1 MIRIDLRYV
10 APIVAF
16 YLPPFMFLT
25 LGWMVG
31 HLTADMREGIVFGGG
46 LIGSVS
52 ALVTALFYSMGAA
65 GPQWVYLRG
74 KEKDD

>member
-16 YLPPFMFLT
+16 YLPPFMFMT

-31 HLTADMREGIVFGGG
+31 YSISDMRETLMIVGAV
-46 LIGSVS
+46 LGSVS
-52 ALVTALFYSMGAA
+52 AMITVLFYSTEVS
-65 GPQWVYLRG
+65 GPQWLYIRG
-74 KEKDD
+74 GENK

>member
-31 HLTADMREGIVFGGG
+31 YSTVEMREPIMVVGG

-52 ALVTALFYSMGAA
+52 ALATALFYSGEAH
-65 GPQWVYLRG
+65 GPQWFYIRG
-74 KEKDD
+74 GEKE

>member
-31 HLTADMREGIVFGGG
+31 YSISDMRETLVIVGAV
-46 LIGSVS
+46 LGSMFS
-52 ALVTALFYSMGAA
+52 IITAIFYSMEAA
-65 GPQWVYLRG
+65 GPQWVYLRRG
-74 KEKDD
+74 AKE